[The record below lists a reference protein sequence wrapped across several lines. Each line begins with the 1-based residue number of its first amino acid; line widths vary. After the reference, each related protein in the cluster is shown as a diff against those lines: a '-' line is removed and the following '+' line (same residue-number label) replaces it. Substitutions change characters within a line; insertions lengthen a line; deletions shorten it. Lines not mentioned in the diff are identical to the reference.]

1 LIHFYKR
8 LFEDFSMS
16 TRADEIMAKLG
27 KAKVKRQA
35 TNWSWE
41 DEELMYEM
49 NQRDTKRTK
58 RRLEKSKETEE
69 MKKQKKDDKLLATY
83 MQEERKL
90 FLGGLAEETTE
101 KDLKKTFTQFG
112 TIMDC
117 KVMRDASTGT
127 SRGFGFVTFASSFM
141 TEAALD
147 KAPFD
152 ICGAKIQPKKA
163 TPDKVRYKQT
173 NVEFDAT
180 LDKACEGKRSIF
192 IGALRD
198 NISEE
203 DLEQYFSGFG
213 RVVRAHRLTD
223 KESGEK
229 KRFGFV
235 DFADYG
241 VVRKIMNMSK
251 HYIKGKRIRID
262 MTRPRI
268 EFSHQTKTVYVGGLE
283 DGIDDPE
290 LHTYFSEFGF
300 VTRAL
305 RIPDKEGPKRKYG
318 FIDFDD
324 FDAVDM
330 VITQREHYILGHRVK
345 VELALPLINDTLYEC
360 PEAQQST
367 SESWEEKVQRKL
379 QYAIPD
385 QGAWGEAFNYEIFV
399 QGGAEILSSQVKIPR
414 GMLEYVVGMAGKVI
428 ESIAEDTKTRLSIRK
443 PEMGAKDVFITI
455 TGQQEGLK
463 QAQFIMA
470 NIVKSN
476 MHKLNLVSLP
486 ASALKGK
493 KEAGIE
499 QEIKS

>member
-1 LIHFYKR
+1 
-8 LFEDFSMS
+8 MS
-16 TRADEIMAKLG
+16 SRADEVMAKLG
-27 KAKVKRQA
+27 KARVKRQA
-35 TNWSWE
+35 TNWSWD

-49 NQRDTKRTK
+49 NQRESKRQK
-58 RRLEKSKETEE
+58 RKLEKSKETEE
-69 MKKQKKDDKLLATY
+69 MKKDKKDEKLLNTY
-83 MQEERKL
+83 MREERKL

-101 KDLKKTFTQFG
+101 KDLKKTFSQFG
-112 TIMDC
+112 TLMDC
-117 KVMRDASTGT
+117 KVMRDAASGK

-141 TEAALD
+141 TEAAMD
-147 KAPFD
+147 AAPFE
-152 ICGAKIQPKKA
+152 ICGAKIQPKRA

-173 NVEFDAT
+173 NMEFDAT

-203 DLEQYFSGFG
+203 DLENYFAGFG
-213 RVVRAHRLTD
+213 RVVRACRLTD
-223 KESGEK
+223 KETGEK

-241 VVRKIMNMSK
+241 VVRKIMNITK

-290 LHTYFSEFGF
+290 LKAYFSEFGF

-305 RIPDKEGPKRKYG
+305 RIPDKDGPKRKYG
-318 FIDFDD
+318 FVDFDD
-324 FDAVDM
+324 YDAVDM
-330 VITQREHYILGHRVK
+330 VMQQREHYIQGLKVK

-360 PEAQQST
+360 KDAQEIST
-367 SESWEEKVQRKL
+367 ESWEEKVQRKL

-385 QGAWGEAFNYEIFV
+385 QGAWGESFNYEIFV
-399 QGGAEILSSQVKIPR
+399 KGGPEILSSQVKIPR

-428 ESIAEDTKTRLSIRK
+428 ESIAEDTKTRLMIKK

-455 TGQQEGLK
+455 TGREDGLK

-470 NIVKSN
+470 KIVKSN
-476 MHKLNLVSLP
+476 MHKLNLTSNIT
-486 ASALKGK
+486 ATTSKEKEGDEK
-493 KEAGIE
+493 KAD
-499 QEIKS
+499 

>member
-1 LIHFYKR
+1 
-8 LFEDFSMS
+8 MAAGQ
-16 TRADEIMAKLG
+16 TRADEVMAKLG
-27 KAKVKRQA
+27 KAKVKKRA

-49 NQRDTKRTK
+49 NQRDLKRQK
-58 RRLEKSKETEE
+58 RRLEKSKETVED
-69 MKKQKKDDKLLATY
+69 KKNKKDDRLRETY
-83 MQEERKL
+83 QREERKL

-101 KDLKKTFTQFG
+101 KDLKKTFSEFG
-112 TIMDC
+112 TIIDC
-117 KVMRDASTGT
+117 KVMRDAATGT
-127 SRGFGFVTFASSFM
+127 SRGFGFVSFASSFM
-141 TEAALD
+141 TEAAMD

-152 ICGAKIQPKKA
+152 ICGAKIQPKRA
-163 TPDKVRYKQT
+163 SPDKIRYKQT

-198 NISEE
+198 NVSEE
-203 DLEQYFSGFG
+203 DLEQYFAGFG
-213 RVVRAHRLTD
+213 RVVRACRMTD
-223 KESGEK
+223 RETGEK

-241 VVRKIMNMSK
+241 VVRKIMNITK

-268 EFSHQTKTVYVGGLE
+268 EFSHQTKTIYVGGLE

-290 LHTYFSEFGF
+290 LMQYFSEFGF

-305 RIPDKEGPKRKYG
+305 RIPDKDGPKRKYG
-318 FIDFDD
+318 FVDFDD
-324 FDAVDM
+324 YDAVDM
-330 VITQREHYILGHRVK
+330 VVTQREHYIGGVRLK

-360 PEAQQST
+360 PEAQETT
-367 SESWEEKVQRKL
+367 SETWEEKVQRKL
-379 QYAIPD
+379 MYAIPD
-385 QGAWGEAFNYEIFV
+385 QGAWGESFNYEIFV
-399 QGGAEILSSQVKIPR
+399 KGGPEILSSQVKIPR

-428 ESIAEDTKTRLSIRK
+428 ESIAEDTKTRLMIKK
-443 PEMGAKDVFITI
+443 PEMGSKDVFITI
-455 TGQQEGLK
+455 TGRSEGLK

-476 MHKLNLVSLP
+476 MHKLNLVS
-486 ASALKGK
+486 AIAK
-493 KEAGIE
+493 KEEKKEEPSADG
-499 QEIKS
+499 

>member
-1 LIHFYKR
+1 
-8 LFEDFSMS
+8 
-16 TRADEIMAKLG
+16 MAKLG
-27 KAKVKRQA
+27 KAKVKKAA

-49 NQRDTKRTK
+49 NQRDTKRQK
-58 RRLEKSKETEE
+58 RRMEKSKETEE
-69 MKKQKKDDKLLATY
+69 SKKIKKDEKLLNTY
-83 MQEERKL
+83 MREERKL

-101 KDLKKTFTQFG
+101 KDLKKVFNQFG

-141 TEAALD
+141 TEAAMD
-147 KAPFD
+147 KAPFE
-152 ICGAKIQPKKA
+152 ICGVKISPKRA

-173 NVEFDAT
+173 NVEFNAT

-213 RVVRAHRLTD
+213 RVVRACRLTD
-223 KESGEK
+223 KETGEK

-241 VVRKIMNMSK
+241 VVRKVMNITK

-290 LHTYFSEFGF
+290 LHAYFSEFGF

-305 RIPDKEGPKRKYG
+305 RIPDKDGPKRKYG
-318 FIDFDD
+318 FVDFDD

-330 VITQREHYILGHRVK
+330 VITQREHYIHGHRVK

-360 PEAQQST
+360 PDAQQT
-367 SESWEEKVQRKL
+367 TTETWEEKVQRKL

-385 QGAWGEAFNYEIFV
+385 QGAWGESFNYEIFV
-399 QGGAEILSSQVKIPR
+399 KGGPEILSSQVKIPR

-428 ESIAEDTKTRLSIRK
+428 ESIAEDTKTRLMIKK
-443 PEMGAKDVFITI
+443 PEMGSKDVYITI
-455 TGQQEGLK
+455 TGRQEGLK
-463 QAQFIMA
+463 QAQLIMA
-470 NIVKSN
+470 DIVRSN
-476 MHKLNLVSLP
+476 MHKMNLVSTLT
-486 ASALKGK
+486 K
-493 KEAGIE
+493 KDSKTSTKTEE
-499 QEIKS
+499 NS

>member
-1 LIHFYKR
+1 
-8 LFEDFSMS
+8 MS
-16 TRADEIMAKLG
+16 SRADEIMAKLG
-27 KAKVKRQA
+27 KARVKRQA

-49 NQRDTKRTK
+49 NQRDSKRQK
-58 RRLEKSKETEE
+58 RKLEKSKETQE
-69 MKKQKKDDKLLATY
+69 MKKDKKDEKLLNTY
-83 MQEERKL
+83 MREERKL
-90 FLGGLAEETTE
+90 FLGGIAEETTE
-101 KDLKKTFTQFG
+101 KDLKKAFSPFG

-117 KVMRDASTGT
+117 KVMRDASSGK

-141 TEAALD
+141 TEAAMD
-147 KAPFD
+147 AAPFE
-152 ICGAKIQPKKA
+152 ICGAKVQPKRA

-203 DLEQYFSGFG
+203 DLESYFAGFG
-213 RVVRAHRLTD
+213 RVVRACRLSD
-223 KESGEK
+223 KETGEK

-241 VVRKIMNMSK
+241 VVRKIMNITK

-290 LHTYFSEFGF
+290 LKTYFQEFGF

-305 RIPDKEGPKRKYG
+305 RIPDKDGPKRKYG
-318 FIDFDD
+318 FVDFDD
-324 FDAVDM
+324 YDAVDLVM
-330 VITQREHYILGHRVK
+330 TQREHYIQGLKVK

-360 PEAQQST
+360 KDAQETST
-367 SESWEEKVQRKL
+367 ETWEEKVQRKL

-399 QGGAEILSSQVKIPR
+399 KGGPEVLSSQVKIPR

-428 ESIAEDTKTRLSIRK
+428 ESIAEDTKTRLMIKK

-455 TGQQEGLK
+455 TGREDGLK
-463 QAQFIMA
+463 QAQYIMA
-470 NIVKSN
+470 NIIKSN
-476 MHKLNLVSLP
+476 MHKLNLVSNL
-486 ASALKGK
+486 ATK
-493 KEAGIE
+493 KAAAAESEEKKAD
-499 QEIKS
+499 

>member
-1 LIHFYKR
+1 
-8 LFEDFSMS
+8 MS
-16 TRADEIMAKLG
+16 SGQSRADEIMAKLG
-27 KAKVKRQA
+27 KAKVKKQA
-35 TNWSWE
+35 TNWSWD

-69 MKKQKKDDKLLATY
+69 SKKMKKDEKLLNTY
-83 MQEERKL
+83 MREERKL
-90 FLGGLAEETTE
+90 FLGGISEDTTE
-101 KDLKKTFTQFG
+101 KDLKKVFSQFG
-112 TIMDC
+112 TIIDC
-117 KVMRDASTGT
+117 KVMRDAATGT

-147 KAPFD
+147 KAPFE
-152 ICGAKIQPKKA
+152 ICGAKVQPKRA
-163 TPDKVRYKQT
+163 TPDKPRYKQT
-173 NVEFDAT
+173 NTEFDTT

-198 NISEE
+198 NISED
-203 DLEQYFSGFG
+203 DLEQYFAGFG
-213 RVVRAHRLTD
+213 RVVRACRLTD
-223 KESGEK
+223 KDTGEK

-241 VVRKIMNMSK
+241 VVRKIMNITK

-290 LHTYFSEFGF
+290 LHAYFSEFGF

-305 RIPDKEGPKRKYG
+305 RIPDKDGPKRKYG
-318 FIDFDD
+318 FVDFDD
-324 FDAVDM
+324 YDAVDM
-330 VITQREHYILGHRVK
+330 VVTQREHYIHGHRVK

-360 PEAQQST
+360 PEASAT
-367 SESWEEKVQRKL
+367 TTETWEEKVQRKL

-385 QGAWGEAFNYEIFV
+385 QGAWGESFNYEIFV
-399 QGGAEILSSQVKIPR
+399 KGGPEILSSQVKIPR

-428 ESIAEDTKTRLSIRK
+428 ESIAEDTKTRLMIKK
-443 PEMGAKDVFITI
+443 PDMGSKDVFITI
-455 TGQQEGLK
+455 TGRQDGLK
-463 QAQFIMA
+463 QAQYIMA

-476 MHKLNLVSLP
+476 MHKMNLVSAT
-486 ASALKGK
+486 ASITTK
-493 KEAGIE
+493 KEE
-499 QEIKS
+499 EPKTS